1 MSKEFHPGVDLDDTL
16 GTPRRAS
23 SFNGTN
29 RLSTTTS
36 KRHSMPLELPPR
48 DKKTSRRSWLLG
60 YNMSTPTRS
69 QSMPYN
75 QDFYHHNAHSYGD
88 HDFEDI
94 PLEDIKD
101 QASEE
106 QPEPTRRSNIRD
118 SLTRFSER
126 FSLTPSEMPYP
137 APLYVRQ
144 KSHEEPH
151 KAEAILGLRPIG
163 PNPPSVPPK
172 GPYINTA
179 STTSSLPSHNKDKGL
194 PPLPLNPLNGRTAW
208 LHALSA
214 VLVVGNCWG
223 ISNAFGLF
231 QAYYARDYLPG
242 TSPSTIAWIGST
254 QLALVFGLGVP
265 VGRLV
270 DLGFFRHMF
279 HGGTLLMLLG
289 LFASSWGKA
298 FWSLWLTQGLITGFG
313 MGMVFC
319 SGILALMSWFD
330 EHKMGVAMGLGAA
343 GSCIGGIAYVL
354 LARHFLVTEG
364 FATTMRIIGGVA
376 AVTMIPPNL
385 IFHMRDQRHLNQS
398 RVKDTAKSALHL
410 KTFTSP
416 AYLCAA
422 AGMFLT
428 FLGVYFGFVYIVS
441 FGATVLHLSDTAAT
455 NLLIFMLI
463 ANLPGR
469 FVPAIISDK
478 CIGPLNT
485 IIPAAFLSSAV
496 IWLWA
501 VISAHPNQA
510 SLTIVACFYGFVS
523 AGVQVLYAPTVYTFC
538 LEASSVEGEAAQL
551 ATDKMGVKAG
561 GIFSSWFGSLDA
573 AKNSLEGK
581 TVLEIGCGQGDMT
594 VALAWAVGPTGKVN
608 AIDPA
613 PLDYG
618 SPETLREAQER
629 ISTSS
634 PLGGRVNWIQSDPI
648 ETLKQDPK
656 LCAADYIVLAHSLLY
671 MKSTEYIGEL
681 SKAVRSA
688 AGPASRRLL
697 IAEWG
702 MRVSNESAKAH
713 LYAVRA
719 QAAQPLESGN
729 VQLYLEP
736 EVTRELAVNAGWQ
749 GEERWIES
757 PELDDG
763 AWEVAAARSMAVAD
777 DSGDVARGF
786 LESMDH
792 VVVEPMRCMDV
803 WTSVL
808 H

>member
-1 MSKEFHPGVDLDDTL
+1 
-16 GTPRRAS
+16 
-23 SFNGTN
+23 
-29 RLSTTTS
+29 
-36 KRHSMPLELPPR
+36 
-48 DKKTSRRSWLLG
+48 
-60 YNMSTPTRS
+60 
-69 QSMPYN
+69 MPYN
-75 QDFYHHNAHSYGD
+75 QDFHQHDTHGHSD
-88 HDFEDI
+88 HEFEDI
-94 PLEDIKD
+94 PLEDIKNAD
-101 QASEE
+101 EE
-106 QPEPTRRSNIRD
+106 QPGPTRRNVRD

-144 KSHEEPH
+144 KPHETPY
-151 KAEAILGLRPIG
+151 KAEAILGLRPID
-163 PNPPSVPPK
+163 PNPPPVPPK
-172 GPYINTA
+172 GPYINA
-179 STTSSLPSHNKDKGL
+179 SSTTSSLPSYNKDKEL
-194 PPLPLNPLNGRTAW
+194 PPRPLKPLNGRTAW

-231 QAYYARDYLPG
+231 QAYYTRDYLPG

-279 HGGTLLMLLG
+279 HGGTFLMILG
-289 LFASSWGKA
+289 LFASSWCKN

-319 SGILALMSWFD
+319 SGVLALMSWFD
-330 EHKMGVAMGLGAA
+330 ERKMGAAMGLGAA

-376 AVTMIPPNL
+376 AGTMIPPNL
-385 IFHMRDQRHLNQS
+385 IFRMRDQRHLNQP
-398 RVKDTAKSALHL
+398 RAKHTAKSAFHL
-410 KTFTSP
+410 KTFTAP

-455 NLLIFMLI
+455 NLLIFMLV

-469 FVPAIISDK
+469 FVPALISDK

-501 VISAHPNQA
+501 ATSARPNHA

-561 GIFSSWFGSLDA
+561 GIFSCIGVACLVGTPIGGALVSARVDRGMGQPFLYAQVFSGACLLVGGVFLLVSRVAKVGWA
-573 AKNSLEGK
+573 AK
-581 TVLEIGCGQGDMT
+581 
-594 VALAWAVGPTGKVN
+594 
-608 AIDPA
+608 
-613 PLDYG
+613 
-618 SPETLREAQER
+618 
-629 ISTSS
+629 
-634 PLGGRVNWIQSDPI
+634 
-648 ETLKQDPK
+648 
-656 LCAADYIVLAHSLLY
+656 
-671 MKSTEYIGEL
+671 
-681 SKAVRSA
+681 
-688 AGPASRRLL
+688 
-697 IAEWG
+697 
-702 MRVSNESAKAH
+702 
-713 LYAVRA
+713 RA
-719 QAAQPLESGN
+719 
-729 VQLYLEP
+729 
-736 EVTRELAVNAGWQ
+736 
-749 GEERWIES
+749 
-757 PELDDG
+757 
-763 AWEVAAARSMAVAD
+763 
-777 DSGDVARGF
+777 
-786 LESMDH
+786 
-792 VVVEPMRCMDV
+792 
-803 WTSVL
+803 
-808 H
+808 